1 MKTCLLLLMLVLLA
15 GCATPAKMP
24 ASKVEPLKPD
34 QGRVIGSVLLT
45 VPAQKDPS
53 PWGVFKGGKA
63 ENFTYELFIQSP
75 SLVQNSFAGNRVVVV
90 AQVAREEP
98 FVMEL
103 PAGEYEFHEMRRR
116 GFTEMESRI
125 HKRFTVT
132 AGVTTYAGR
141 MVVEFPERIM
151 WGTLFT
157 IRVDDVQNQTIA
169 SLKETYGDVFTNVV
183 KALIR

>member
-1 MKTCLLLLMLVLLA
+1 MKTSPLLLTLVLLA
-15 GCATPAKMP
+15 GCATSARMP
-24 ASKVEPLKPD
+24 ANKVEQLKPD
-34 QGRVIGSVLLT
+34 EGRVIGSVLIT

-53 PWGVFKGGKA
+53 AWAVFKGGKA
-63 ENFTYELFIQSP
+63 ESFTYELFIQSP
-75 SLVQNSFAGNRVVVV
+75 SLVQNSFTKNHVVV

-116 GFTEMESRI
+116 GFTHMESRI

-141 MVVEFPERIM
+141 MVIEFPERIM
-151 WGTLFT
+151 WGTLFM
-157 IRVDDVQNQTIA
+157 IRVEDVQDQAIA
-169 SLKETYGDVFTNVV
+169 SLKEIYGDVFTNVV
-183 KALIR
+183 KGLIK